1 MNILRSVLAVVVGL
15 VLISAIVEP
24 LEFLLVGLLNRG
36 LTTDPD
42 IYFQVRN
49 QPAVLVAKLV
59 YNTAA
64 AIAGGWVAAWLA
76 RRTPV
81 AHGIALAVIQ
91 TAAFGWALANPALR
105 RSTPDW
111 MWACL
116 IVLTFAGT
124 VVGSLLQSRRIA
136 LADKRRAGLQANGV
150 QAD

>member
-1 MNILRSVLAVVVGL
+1 MAPLHGASTRQTDGRGRRSSTARFPG
-15 VLISAIVEP
+15 P
-24 LEFLLVGLLNRG
+24 
-36 LTTDPD
+36 TDPD

-49 QPAVLVAKLV
+49 QPAVLAAKLV

-76 RRTPV
+76 RRAPV

-105 RSTPDW
+105 RSNPDW

-136 LADKRRAGLQANGV
+136 LADKRRAGLQVN
-150 QAD
+150 QASRPTD